1 MSTDQPSPEGP
12 DTRLV
17 VVAFDNEKEAFAMR
31 DALTKVQRARHLDA
45 VEMVVVVRDEHGKV
59 TLHQQDSLALIG
71 ATYGS
76 FAGLLASLVYLN
88 PAVVLLGLGVGA
100 LSGSLG
106 DLGISDEF
114 MRQLGGTLSDGT
126 SALFVLV
133 RSSNPDEIIAG
144 LQPFA
149 GRCRVMQAPLKPEN
163 EVRLRALLEKL
174 PLGPAG
180 TEQSINQPNPH

>member
-1 MSTDQPSPEGP
+1 MEQLDDSPGAP
-12 DTRLV
+12 PARLV

-31 DALTKVQRARHLDA
+31 EALTKVQYARHMDA
-45 VEMVVVVRDEHGKV
+45 VEMVVVVRDGHGRV
-59 TLHQQDSLALIG
+59 TLHQQDSLAVIG

-76 FAGLLASLVYLN
+76 FAGLLASLIYLN

-100 LSGSLG
+100 LSGGLS

-133 RSSNPDEIIAG
+133 RKSSPDEIVAG

-149 GRCRVMQAPLKPEN
+149 GRCRVLQAPLTPEN
-163 EVRLRALLEKL
+163 EARLRALLEKQ
-174 PLGPAG
+174 PPGQPGLG
-180 TEQSINQPNPH
+180 Q